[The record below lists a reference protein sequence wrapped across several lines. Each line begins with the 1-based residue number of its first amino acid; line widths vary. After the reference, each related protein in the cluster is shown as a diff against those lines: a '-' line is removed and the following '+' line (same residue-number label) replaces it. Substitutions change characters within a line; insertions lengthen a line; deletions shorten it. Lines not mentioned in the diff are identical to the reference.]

1 MLKMN
6 SKKVK
11 DMKKNLIM
19 FSSVTPVM
27 RSRDILNKHRI
38 FSKVVRTPA
47 NLRNKSCGYSLL
59 VNNNFDNAVDILG
72 RFQIP
77 ISGTAVVDLL

>member
-1 MLKMN
+1 M
-6 SKKVK
+6 
-11 DMKKNLIM
+11 KNLIM

-27 RSRDILNKHRI
+27 RSREILSKHGI
-38 FSKVVRTPA
+38 IAKVVRTPM

-59 VNNNFDNAVDILG
+59 INNDFDNAVDILG

-77 ISGTAVVDLL
+77 ILGTATVDLL